1 MSKKQKSTSQ
11 STETRTPT
19 NPSWV
24 TEGLAGVGGSL
35 QSLLGR
41 NPTDFVAG
49 ASPLQTKAYQDAGNL
64 SLSPLYGQAAGMF
77 NNVAGAG
84 PNTYSARGY
93 DASGYG
99 AQNATSRGYDAQN
112 ATSQGYDAQGYTGQ
126 GYNATT
132 GQATNFDAVKAGQAR
147 SYDAVKAGQA
157 QGYDPTS
164 ASASTYSASS
174 LLDGLDKYMSPY
186 TGQVVDA
193 ALADYD
199 YGAGQTRA
207 SQALDEARSGAFGG
221 SGAAIARSMT
231 ESDLARGR
239 GSLSANLRDQGF
251 TRGTGLSAQD
261 AGFRNDASRFNA
273 DANTRVSMSNADA
286 ANQAAAFRAA
296 AANQFSLTDALAA
309 NEAAR
314 FNTGE
319 SNRFT
324 LTDADA
330 ANRAAQANADAAN
343 RFGIANLDAANTAS
357 RFGAD
362 ALNTSGQFNTQARNN
377 ALQFSS
383 DAVNRANLAN
393 ADAANTAS
401 RFGSDAFNRTSLA
414 NTDAANQAA
423 QFGADARNTASRFG
437 AGAQNDAGQFNAQ
450 AMDAALARQFQ
461 AGGALAGL
469 GQTMGADTRSNI
481 GLQAALGGD
490 QRAIQQALQG
500 APLSVLQQISQMYG
514 GLPLNLLTG
523 QTSTGSSSGT
533 QTTSDPMGTIATLGS
548 LALAPFTGGMSLAG
562 LGLGGMGG
570 GGSPGGY
577 SNAGLSGAPGFLRM
591 GG

>member
-1 MSKKQKSTSQ
+1 MSKKTRSTSQ
-11 STETRTPT
+11 STQTTTPT
-19 NPSWV
+19 NPTWV
-24 TEGLAGVGGSL
+24 SKGLEDVGGSL
-35 QSLLGR
+35 STLLGR
-41 NPTDFVAG
+41 NPLDFVAG
-49 ASPLQTKAYQDAGNL
+49 PSSLQNKAWGDAAKL
-64 SLSPLYGQAAGMF
+64 DLSPMYGKASTIF
-77 NNVAGAG
+77 NDVAGAG
-84 PNTYSARGY
+84 ANTYSARGY
-93 DASGYG
+93 DPTNATSGGYG
-99 AQNATSRGYDAQN
+99 ATNAA
-112 ATSQGYDAQGYTGQ
+112 SQGYDAQGYTGQ

-231 ESDLARGR
+231 EGDLARGR

-261 AGFRNDASRFNA
+261 AGFRNDAARANA
-273 DANTRVSMSNADA
+273 EAQTRVAMANADA

-401 RFGSDAFNRTSLA
+401 RFGADASNRAILSNA
-414 NTDAANQAA
+414 DAA
-423 QFGADARNTASRFG
+423 NTASRFG

-500 APLSVLQQISQMYG
+500 APLSVLQQIAATYG

-533 QTTSDPMGTIATLGS
+533 SKTYDPWGTYTAILG
-548 LALAPFTGGMSLAG
+548 ANA
-562 LGLGGMGG
+562 
-570 GGSPGGY
+570 
-577 SNAGLSGAPGFLRM
+577 SNASRAI
-591 GG
+591 

>member
-93 DASGYG
+93 DPTNATSGGYG
-99 AQNATSRGYDAQN
+99 ATNAA
-112 ATSQGYDAQGYTGQ
+112 SQGYDAQGYTGQ

-147 SYDAVKAGQA
+147 GYDAVKAGQA

-174 LLDGLDKYMSPY
+174 LLDGLDRYMSPY

-207 SQALDEARSGAFGG
+207 
-221 SGAAIARSMT
+221 IARSMT
-231 ESDLARGR
+231 EGELARGR

-251 TRGTGLSAQD
+251 TRGAGLSAQD

-273 DANTRVSMSNADA
+273 DAQTRVSMSNADA

-393 ADAANTAS
+393 ADAANTAL
-401 RFGSDAFNRTSLA
+401 R
-414 NTDAANQAA
+414 
-423 QFGADARNTASRFG
+423 FGADASNRAILSNADAANTASRFG

-450 AMDAALARQFQ
+450 AMDAALARQLS

-500 APLSVLQQISQMYG
+500 APLSVLQQIAQMYG
-514 GLPLNLLTG
+514 GLPLNLLSGSTTTG
-523 QTSTGSSSGT
+523 NSSGT
-533 QTTSDPMGTIATLGS
+533 SKTWDPMDTAGRVINAAGTVATAFSDRRLKTDIERIGERED
-548 LALAPFTGGMSLAG
+548 G
-562 LGLGGMGG
+562 LGVYVYRYLW
-570 GGSPGGY
+570 SPARFIGVMAQEVLKVKPEAVIHMP
-577 SNAGLSGAPGFLRM
+577 NGFM
-591 GG
+591 AVNYGKSWQI